1 MISQIAGGRIQ
12 AMPSPYLEWMDEN
25 LEMRRLVIV
34 DRVFIGRIC
43 RGIDDTRRI
52 IVKHPAVSRDHAE
65 INMSGSQP
73 LIRDL
78 SKNGTWVNDVRLAAG
93 STKSLEDGDVVHL
106 GETRVYPNVAYLHRQ
121 NRCAHAIARHLRLCS
136 PQTGLHVR

>member
-1 MISQIAGGRIQ
+1 
-12 AMPSPYLEWMDEN
+12 MPSTYLEWMDEN

-73 LIRDL
+73 QIRDL
-78 SKNGTWVNDVRLAAG
+78 SKNGTWARLEFTLTLHTYTGKTAA
-93 STKSLEDGDVVHL
+93 L
-106 GETRVYPNVAYLHRQ
+106 TR
-121 NRCAHAIARHLRLCS
+121 
-136 PQTGLHVR
+136 